1 MWIDQRSTEFLHS
14 IQFVRSYWMNRSHT
28 KYSKWRETVC
38 RYIFNRHCGVE
49 LAINE
54 NLSQLIWI
62 QRHHLGQFHQMP
74 PKSRLPSLNRLNMC
88 IVNCCTI
95 WCHQFYEFILI
106 LTSHVPNS
114 SDNEAAVGL
123 KTSEPHASNDYRQTP
138 NIESLLIHIHSCLEQ
153 IFLNGL
159 RVFKPDVS
167 IWI

>member
-1 MWIDQRSTEFLHS
+1 MDSTSPSGS
-14 IQFVRSYWMNRSHT
+14 ISSNAT
-28 KYSKWRETVC
+28 KKQITKFEQAEYVHR
-38 RYIFNRHCGVE
+38 
-49 LAINE
+49 
-54 NLSQLIWI
+54 QLLYDLMSSI
-62 QRHHLGQFHQMP
+62 
-74 PKSRLPSLNRLNMC
+74 
-88 IVNCCTI
+88 
-95 WCHQFYEFILI
+95 YEFILI

-167 IWI
+167 I